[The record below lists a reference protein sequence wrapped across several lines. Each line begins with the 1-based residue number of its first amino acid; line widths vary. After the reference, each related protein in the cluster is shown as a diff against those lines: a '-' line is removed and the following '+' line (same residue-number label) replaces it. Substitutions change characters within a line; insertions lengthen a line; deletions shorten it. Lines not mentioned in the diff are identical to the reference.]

1 MLLAVLTFLGVF
13 GQTADRAFIPSHK
26 TDPSSGNWN
35 LRVFRLA
42 DMAVAWVDARG

>member
-13 GQTADRAFIPSHK
+13 GQMADRAFIPSHE
-26 TDPSSGNWN
+26 TDQSSGSWN

-42 DMAVAWVDARG
+42 DLAVAWVDARS